1 MIKAEPME
9 DSPETFDQS
18 VGSSHLSGGPKLR
31 KWGPGAS
38 GSYIVTIREELSEKE
53 TKIEESRAGRRMV
66 KDKQGDG
73 EDRCLLMSS
82 LNHLE
87 SDSFGVCHWI

>member
-1 MIKAEPME
+1 MIKVEPMKK
-9 DSPETFDQS
+9 SPETFDQR
-18 VGSSHLSGGPKLR
+18 VGSSYLIGDPKLM

-38 GSYIVTIREELSEKE
+38 GSYVVTIREELSEKE
-53 TKIEESRAGRRMV
+53 TKIEESRARRRMV

-87 SDSFGVCHWI
+87 SDLFGVCHWI